1 MEEKKLEGFYSEE
14 VLAEMLYHG
23 EISRLSYVW
32 HSTEQMRQDF
42 LDFCNQK
49 GLERN
54 ETAATLFMDYQLRQ
68 EEELHHGCNG

>member
-32 HSTEQMRQDF
+32 HSTEQMRQEN
-42 LDFCNQK
+42 LAKSAKLQEIGWREYLEQK
-49 GLERN
+49 G
-54 ETAATLFMDYQLRQ
+54 
-68 EEELHHGCNG
+68 